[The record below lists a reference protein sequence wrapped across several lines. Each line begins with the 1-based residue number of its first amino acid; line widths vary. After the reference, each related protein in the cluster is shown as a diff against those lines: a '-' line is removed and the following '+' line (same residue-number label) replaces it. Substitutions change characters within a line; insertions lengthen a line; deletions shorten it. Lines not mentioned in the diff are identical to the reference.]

1 MDAAVQLPTMSHAQ
15 GPDLAITGFVAI
27 EKKEIGDPV
36 VRSSD
41 GNAAFVNYGDAS
53 HQRDLRKLG
62 FQGQQLCW
70 RAVAPPRDA
79 GYLARARR

>member
-1 MDAAVQLPTMSHAQ
+1 MSHAQ

-36 VRSSD
+36 VRSSE
-41 GNAAFVNYGDAS
+41 GNAAFVNYGDAA

-62 FQGQQLCW
+62 FQ
-70 RAVAPPRDA
+70 
-79 GYLARARR
+79 